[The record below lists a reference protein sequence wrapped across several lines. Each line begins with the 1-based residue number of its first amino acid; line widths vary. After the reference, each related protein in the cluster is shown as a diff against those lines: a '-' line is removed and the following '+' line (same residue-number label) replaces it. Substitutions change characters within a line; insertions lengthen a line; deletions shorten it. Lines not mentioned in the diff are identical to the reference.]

1 MSKIPSDVL
10 REKVEKLLHF
20 SKEEKPRNFKESIEL
35 QVVLKQYDTQ
45 KDKRFN
51 GSIRLPHL
59 ARPRQSV
66 CVLGDQYHC
75 EKAAAAGIPF
85 HDTEYLKSLN
95 KNKKL
100 VKQLAQRY
108 DAFLASESILKQ
120 IPRLLG
126 PGLSKAGKFPSMI
139 TRQEDL
145 EEKVAEIRSTVK
157 FQLKKSVTLAVA
169 VSHVDMSVEHIM
181 DNIKMSVNLL
191 VSLLKKTWQNVGTLH
206 IKSTMG
212 PPLSIY

>member
-1 MSKIPSDVL
+1 MSKISADVL
-10 REKVEKLLHF
+10 RDAVVKVLDYSKNEKVRK
-20 SKEEKPRNFKESIEL
+20 FKESVEL

-59 ARPRQSV
+59 GRPRLQV
-66 CVLGDQYHC
+66 CILGDQFHC
-75 EKAAAAGIPF
+75 EKAASLNIPF
-85 HDTEYLKSLN
+85 HDVEYLKSMN

-100 VKQLAQRY
+100 VKKLADRY

-126 PGLSKAGKFPSMI
+126 PGLSKAGKFPTMI

-145 EEKVAEIRSTVK
+145 DEKVAELRSTVK
-157 FQLKKSVTLAVA
+157 FQLKKSVCLAVA
-169 VSHVDMSVEHIM
+169 VAHVDMTPEHII
-181 DNIKMSVNLL
+181 DNVKMSVNLL
-191 VSLLKKTWQNVGTLH
+191 VSLLKKNWQNVGSLV

-212 PPLSIY
+212 PPQRLY